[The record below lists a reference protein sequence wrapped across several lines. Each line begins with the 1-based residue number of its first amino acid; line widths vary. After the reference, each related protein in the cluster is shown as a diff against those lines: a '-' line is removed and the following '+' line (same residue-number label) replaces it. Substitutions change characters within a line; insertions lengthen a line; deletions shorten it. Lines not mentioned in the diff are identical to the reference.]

1 MHSGRCGRVGDGHC
15 FAGGAAQ
22 RTETPERAGANAY
35 SDTYYTATRTED
47 AVEAML
53 DEAERTALF
62 DSEEELSPIEEV
74 AQETQRRKAEKR
86 TKFQEK
92 QAAENKK

>member
-1 MHSGRCGRVGDGHC
+1 MRES
-15 FAGGAAQ
+15 AAQ
-22 RTETPERAGANAY
+22 RTETPERAGTNAY
-35 SDTYYTATRTED
+35 SNAYYTATRTED